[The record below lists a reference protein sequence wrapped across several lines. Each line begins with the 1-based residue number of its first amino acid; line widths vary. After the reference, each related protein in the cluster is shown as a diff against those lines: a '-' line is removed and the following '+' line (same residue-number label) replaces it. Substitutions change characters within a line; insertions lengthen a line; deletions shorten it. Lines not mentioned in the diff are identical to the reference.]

1 MTEFSEDAALSDHQ
15 SVVTPETR
23 QNATHSDEGDPRRIE
38 EQNVRFDPLL
48 DSVIA
53 IANIFGITTT
63 LEALSAGLPL
73 EGNRLTP
80 DLLPRAAARAGLTA
94 KLARRS
100 LDDLRPGLLPA
111 ILLLKGNQACLLLEW
126 LPSGEAR
133 VRFPENGESSDVLT
147 REELEHLF
155 AGIVCFVRPIF
166 KFDLR
171 SPDTGQSKSQHWFW
185 SVVFQNWR
193 LYRDSLLAALL
204 INVFAL
210 AMPMFSMI
218 VYDRVVP
225 NRAVETLW
233 VLSIGVLLMM
243 LFDTLLRVLRA
254 YILDTA
260 GKRIDVTLSAR
271 IMERVLGLGM
281 PDRPTSVG
289 SFAANLRAFESVRE
303 FVASATITTLVD
315 IPCVF
320 VFFFVI
326 AWISPWLLL
335 PPLFCIALLI
345 LASMVVQ
352 QKMQELVEVTQ
363 RANSQRNATLVE
375 SLVGIETVKFM
386 VAESSFQRKW
396 EQSTV
401 FLAQNGT
408 KLKLLSSSIMSLV
421 QLLQQLVS
429 VVVIIIGVYLLSENQ
444 LSMGGIIAASMLA
457 GRAMAPF
464 GQVAGLLMQYHNA
477 KSGLASI
484 EMHMQTQPE
493 RADASSFL
501 HRARF
506 QGTIEFKNVS
516 FSYPGQQQAVLR
528 NVSFKI
534 QAGEKVAFIGR
545 VGSGKST
552 IQRLVLGLYQP
563 TEGAILIDGIDLRQ
577 IDPAEL
583 RRAAGFVSQDVS
595 LFFGTL
601 KDNITLGTPFADDRD
616 IVAAAE
622 IAGVTEFANRH
633 PRGFDMLIGERGE
646 SLSGGQRQAIGIA
659 RAVLNNAPIL
669 LLDEPSSAMDHQSED
684 LLKARLKRFTQ
695 GKTVILV
702 THRTS
707 LLELV
712 DRLIVIDNGKVM
724 ADGAKPQVIEALQ
737 SGRVGRA
744 T

>member
-1 MTEFSEDAALSDHQ
+1 MSDPLPSSSETASNPSA
-15 SVVTPETR
+15 
-23 QNATHSDEGDPRRIE
+23 RRIGE
-38 EQNVRFDPLL
+38 HSLRFDPLL

-53 IANIFGITTT
+53 IAKIYGITTT

-73 EGNRLTP
+73 EGNRITP
-80 DLLPRAAARAGLTA
+80 DLLPRAAGRAGLTA
-94 KLARRS
+94 KLARRT
-100 LDDLRPGLLPA
+100 LDALRPGLLPVV
-111 ILLLKGNQACLLLEW
+111 LLLKENQACVLLEW
-126 LPSGEAR
+126 MPDGNAR
-133 VRFPENGESSDVLT
+133 VRFPENGESADILT
-147 REELEHLF
+147 REELEHLY
-155 AGIVCFVRPIF
+155 AGIVCFLRPVY
-166 KFDLR
+166 KFDPRTPGSGEL
-171 SPDTGQSKSQHWFW
+171 KSQHWFW
-185 SVVFQNWR
+185 SVVMQNWR

-204 INVFAL
+204 INIFAL
-210 AMPMFSMI
+210 VMPLFSMT

-225 NRAVETLW
+225 NRAEETLW
-233 VLSIGVLLMM
+233 VLSIGVFLMM
-243 LFDTLLRVLRA
+243 LFDTLLRVLRS

-281 PDRPTSVG
+281 ADRPASVG

-315 IPCVF
+315 IPFVL
-320 VFFFVI
+320 VFFVVI
-326 AWISPWLLL
+326 AWISPWLVL
-335 PPLFCIALLI
+335 PPLFCIVVLI
-345 LASMVVQ
+345 VASMVVQ

-363 RANSQRNATLVE
+363 RATSQRNATLVE

-386 VAESSFQRKW
+386 VAESAFQRKW
-396 EQSTV
+396 EQTTV
-401 FLAQNGT
+401 FLAQTGT
-408 KLKLLSSSIMSLV
+408 KLKLLSSTIMSMV
-421 QLLQQLVS
+421 QFLQQFVTV
-429 VVVIIIGVYLLSENQ
+429 VVVIVGVYLLVDNQ

-477 KSGLASI
+477 KSGLASV
-484 EMHMQTQPE
+484 EQHMKTQPE
-493 RADASSFL
+493 RADASVFL
-501 HRARF
+501 HRNGF
-506 QGTIEFKNVS
+506 QGSIEFKNVS

-534 QAGEKVAFIGR
+534 QAGEKIAFIGR

-601 KDNITLGTPFADDRD
+601 KENIALGAPFADDQD
-616 IVAAAE
+616 VIAAAE
-622 IAGVTEFANRH
+622 VAGVTEFANRH

-646 SLSGGQRQAIGIA
+646 SLSGGQRQAVGIA
-659 RAVLNNAPIL
+659 RAVLNDSPIL

-684 LLKARLKRFTQ
+684 LLKARLQRFTR

-712 DRLIVIDNGKVM
+712 DRLIVLDNGKIM
-724 ADGAKPQVIEALQ
+724 ADGPKAQVVEALQ

-744 T
+744 A

>member
-1 MTEFSEDAALSDHQ
+1 MSD
-15 SVVTPETR
+15 TLPDIETTNNSR
-23 QNATHSDEGDPRRIE
+23 TRRVG
-38 EQNVRFDPLL
+38 EQNLRFDPLL

-53 IANIFGITTT
+53 IAKIYGITTT

-73 EGNRLTP
+73 EGNRITP
-80 DLLPRAAARAGLTA
+80 ELLPRAAGRAGLTA
-94 KLARRS
+94 KLARRA
-100 LDDLRPGLLPA
+100 LEALRPGLLPVV
-111 ILLLKGNQACLLLEW
+111 LLLKESQACLLLEW
-126 LPSGEAR
+126 LPNGDAR
-133 VRFPENGESSDVLT
+133 VRFPENGESSDILT
-147 REELEHLF
+147 REELESLY
-155 AGIVCFVRPIF
+155 AGIVCFLRPIY
-166 KFDLR
+166 KFDPRTPGSGDL
-171 SPDTGQSKSQHWFW
+171 KSQHWFW
-185 SVVFQNWR
+185 SVVLQNWR

-204 INVFAL
+204 INIFAL
-210 AMPMFSMI
+210 VMPLFSMT

-225 NRAVETLW
+225 NRAEETLW
-233 VLSIGVLLMM
+233 VLSIGVFLMM
-243 LFDTLLRVLRA
+243 MFDTLLRVLRS

-281 PDRPTSVG
+281 ANRPTSVG

-315 IPCVF
+315 IPFVL
-320 VFFFVI
+320 VFFLVI
-326 AWISPWLLL
+326 AWISPWLTL
-335 PPLFCIALLI
+335 PPLLCILVLI
-345 LASMVVQ
+345 VASMVVQ

-363 RANSQRNATLVE
+363 RATSQRNATLVE

-386 VAESSFQRKW
+386 VAESAFQRKW
-396 EQSTV
+396 EQATV
-401 FLAQNGT
+401 FLAQTGT
-408 KLKLLSSSIMSLV
+408 KLKLLSSTIMSTV
-421 QLLQQLVS
+421 QFLQQLVT
-429 VVVIIIGVYLLSENQ
+429 VMVVIVGVYLLIDNK

-457 GRAMAPF
+457 SRAMAPF

-477 KSGLASI
+477 KSGLASV
-484 EMHMQTQPE
+484 EQHMLTEPE
-493 RADASSFL
+493 RADASVFL
-501 HRARF
+501 HRNGF
-506 QGTIEFKNVS
+506 QGSIEFKNVS

-534 QAGEKVAFIGR
+534 QAGEKIAFIGR

-595 LFFGTL
+595 LFYGTL
-601 KDNITLGTPFADDRD
+601 KENIVLGAPFADDQD
-616 IVAAAE
+616 VIAAAE
-622 IAGVTEFANRH
+622 VAGVTEFANRH

-646 SLSGGQRQAIGIA
+646 SLSGGQRQAVGIA
-659 RAVLNNAPIL
+659 RAVLNDSPIL

-684 LLKARLKRFTQ
+684 LLKARLHRFTR

-712 DRLIVIDNGKVM
+712 DRLIVLDNGKIM
-724 ADGAKPQVIEALQ
+724 ADGPKAQVVEALQ

-744 T
+744 A

>member
-1 MTEFSEDAALSDHQ
+1 MTQFET
-15 SVVTPETR
+15 TPLPAG
-23 QNATHSDEGDPRRIE
+23 QNAGAPGARRIGE
-38 EQNVRFDPLL
+38 HSIRFDPLL

-73 EGNRLTP
+73 EGNRITP

-100 LDDLRPGLLPA
+100 LDNLRPGLLPV
-111 ILLLKGNQACLLLEW
+111 ILLLKENQACLLLEW
-126 LPSGEAR
+126 LQSGEAR

-147 REELEHLF
+147 REELDSLY
-155 AGIVCFVRPIF
+155 AGIACFVRPVF
-166 KFDLR
+166 KFDPR
-171 SPDTGQSKSQHWFW
+171 SPDTGELKSQHWFW
-185 SVVFQNWR
+185 SVVLQNWR

-204 INVFAL
+204 INIFAL
-210 AMPMFSMI
+210 AMPMFSMT

-225 NRAVETLW
+225 NRAEETLW
-233 VLSIGVLLMM
+233 VLSIGVFLML
-243 LFDTLLRVLRA
+243 LFDTILRILRSF
-254 YILDTA
+254 ILDTA

-271 IMERVLGLGM
+271 IMERVLGLGLS
-281 PDRPTSVG
+281 DRPISVG

-315 IPCVF
+315 IPFVF
-320 VFFFVI
+320 VFFLVL
-326 AWISPWLLL
+326 AWISPWLIF
-335 PPLFCIALLI
+335 PPLVCIVALL
-345 LASMVVQ
+345 LASMIVQ
-352 QKMQELVEVTQ
+352 QKMQELVEITQ
-363 RANSQRNATLVE
+363 RATSQRNATLVE

-396 EQSTV
+396 EQSTI
-401 FLAQNGT
+401 FLGQNGT
-408 KLKLLSSSIMSLV
+408 KLKVLSSSIMSLV

-429 VVVIIIGVYLLSENQ
+429 VAMVIVGVYLLTLNQ
-444 LSMGGIIAASMLA
+444 ISMGGIIAASMLA
-457 GRAMAPF
+457 GRALAPF

-477 KSGLASI
+477 KSGLSSI
-484 EMHMQTQPE
+484 EKHMQTRPE
-493 RADASSFL
+493 RADDSAFL
-501 HRARF
+501 HRTGF

-601 KDNITLGTPFADDRD
+601 KENIALGAPFADDQD
-616 IVAAAE
+616 VINAAE
-622 IAGVTEFANRH
+622 VAGVTEFANRH

-646 SLSGGQRQAIGIA
+646 SLSGGQRQAVGIA
-659 RAVLNNAPIL
+659 RAVLNDSPIL

-684 LLKARLKRFTQ
+684 LLKARLQRFSKS
-695 GKTVILV
+695 KTVILV

-724 ADGAKPQVIEALQ
+724 ADGPKEQVIEALQ

-744 T
+744 A

>member
-1 MTEFSEDAALSDHQ
+1 MSDPLPSSETASNPSA
-15 SVVTPETR
+15 
-23 QNATHSDEGDPRRIE
+23 RRIGE
-38 EQNVRFDPLL
+38 HSLRFDPLL

-53 IANIFGITTT
+53 IAKIYGITTT

-73 EGNRLTP
+73 EGNRITP
-80 DLLPRAAARAGLTA
+80 DLLPRAAGRAGLTA
-94 KLARRS
+94 KLARRA
-100 LDDLRPGLLPA
+100 LDALRPGLLPVV
-111 ILLLKGNQACLLLEW
+111 LLLKENQACLLLEW
-126 LPSGEAR
+126 LPNGNAR

-147 REELEHLF
+147 REELEYLY
-155 AGIVCFVRPIF
+155 AGIVCFLRPVY
-166 KFDLR
+166 KFDPRTPGSGEL
-171 SPDTGQSKSQHWFW
+171 KSQHWFW
-185 SVVFQNWR
+185 SVVLQNWR

-210 AMPMFSMI
+210 VMPLFSMT

-225 NRAVETLW
+225 NRAEETLW
-233 VLSIGVLLMM
+233 VLSIGVFLMM
-243 LFDTLLRVLRA
+243 LFDTLLRVLRS

-281 PDRPTSVG
+281 ADRPTSVG

-315 IPCVF
+315 IPFVL
-320 VFFFVI
+320 VFFLVI
-326 AWISPWLLL
+326 AWISPWLIL
-335 PPLFCIALLI
+335 PPLFCILVLI
-345 LASMVVQ
+345 VASMVVQ

-363 RANSQRNATLVE
+363 RATSQRNATLVE

-386 VAESSFQRKW
+386 VAESAFQRKW
-396 EQSTV
+396 EQTTV
-401 FLAQNGT
+401 FLAQTGT
-408 KLKLLSSSIMSLV
+408 KLKLLSSTIMSLV
-421 QLLQQLVS
+421 QFLQQLVT
-429 VVVIIIGVYLLSENQ
+429 VLVVIVGVYLLVENQ

-477 KSGLASI
+477 KSGLASV
-484 EMHMQTQPE
+484 EQHMQTQPE
-493 RADASSFL
+493 RADASVFL
-501 HRARF
+501 HRNGF
-506 QGTIEFKNVS
+506 QGSIEFKNVS

-534 QAGEKVAFIGR
+534 QAGEKIAFIGR

-601 KDNITLGTPFADDRD
+601 KENIALGAPFADDQD
-616 IVAAAE
+616 IIAAAE
-622 IAGVTEFANRH
+622 VAGVTEFANRH

-646 SLSGGQRQAIGIA
+646 SLSGGQRQAVGIA
-659 RAVLNNAPIL
+659 RAVLNDSPIL

-684 LLKARLKRFTQ
+684 LLKARLQRFTR

-712 DRLIVIDNGKVM
+712 DRLIVLDNGKIM
-724 ADGAKPQVIEALQ
+724 ADGPKAQVVEALQ

-744 T
+744 A

>member
-1 MTEFSEDAALSDHQ
+1 MSEPLPGS
-15 SVVTPETR
+15 ETASSP
-23 QNATHSDEGDPRRIE
+23 NARRMGEHSL
-38 EQNVRFDPLL
+38 RFDPLL

-53 IANIFGITTT
+53 IAKIYGVTTT
-63 LEALSAGLPL
+63 PEALSAGLPL
-73 EGNRLTP
+73 EGNRITP
-80 DLLPRAAARAGLTA
+80 ELLPRAAGRAGLTA
-94 KLARRS
+94 KLARRA
-100 LDDLRPGLLPA
+100 LEALRPGLLPVV
-111 ILLLKGNQACLLLEW
+111 LLLKEDQACLLLEW
-126 LPSGEAR
+126 LPDGNAR
-133 VRFPENGESSDVLT
+133 VRFPENGESSDILT
-147 REELEHLF
+147 REELDNLY
-155 AGIVCFVRPIF
+155 AGIVCFLRPIY
-166 KFDLR
+166 KFDPRTPGSGEL
-171 SPDTGQSKSQHWFW
+171 KSQHWFW
-185 SVVFQNWR
+185 SVVLQNWR

-204 INVFAL
+204 INIFAL
-210 AMPMFSMI
+210 VMPLFSMT

-225 NRAVETLW
+225 NRAEETLW
-233 VLSIGVLLMM
+233 VLSTGVFLMM

-281 PDRPTSVG
+281 ANRPASVG

-315 IPCVF
+315 IPFVL
-320 VFFFVI
+320 VFFLVI
-326 AWISPWLLL
+326 AWISPWLIL
-335 PPLFCIALLI
+335 PPLFCILVLI
-345 LASMVVQ
+345 VASMVVQ

-363 RANSQRNATLVE
+363 RATSQRNATLVE

-386 VAESSFQRKW
+386 VAESAFQRKW
-396 EQSTV
+396 EQTTV
-401 FLAQNGT
+401 FLAQTGS
-408 KLKLLSSSIMSLV
+408 KLKLLSSAIMSTV
-421 QLLQQLVS
+421 QFLQQLVT
-429 VVVIIIGVYLLSENQ
+429 VMVVIVGVYLLIDNQ
-444 LSMGGIIAASMLA
+444 LSLGGIIAASMLA
-457 GRAMAPF
+457 SRAMAPF

-477 KSGLASI
+477 KSGLSSV
-484 EMHMQTQPE
+484 EQHMQTQPE
-493 RADASSFL
+493 RADASAFL
-501 HRARF
+501 HRSRF
-506 QGTIEFKNVS
+506 LGSIEFQNVS

-534 QAGEKVAFIGR
+534 QAGEKIAFIGR

-601 KDNITLGTPFADDRD
+601 KENIALGSPFADDQD
-616 IVAAAE
+616 VITAAE
-622 IAGVTEFANRH
+622 VAGVTEFANRH

-646 SLSGGQRQAIGIA
+646 SLSGGQRQAVGIA
-659 RAVLNNAPIL
+659 RAVLNDSPIL

-684 LLKARLKRFTQ
+684 LLKTRLQRFTR
-695 GKTVILV
+695 GKTMILV

-712 DRLIVIDNGKVM
+712 DRLIVLDNGKIM
-724 ADGAKPQVIEALQ
+724 ADGPKAQVVDALQ

-744 T
+744 A

>member
-1 MTEFSEDAALSDHQ
+1 MPDPLPSSSETASNPSA
-15 SVVTPETR
+15 
-23 QNATHSDEGDPRRIE
+23 RRIGE
-38 EQNVRFDPLL
+38 HSLRFDPLL

-53 IANIFGITTT
+53 IAKIYGINTT

-73 EGNRLTP
+73 EGNRITP
-80 DLLPRAAARAGLTA
+80 DLLPRAAGRAGLTA
-94 KLARRS
+94 KLARRA
-100 LDDLRPGLLPA
+100 LDALRPGLLPVV
-111 ILLLKGNQACLLLEW
+111 LLLKENQACVLLEW
-126 LPSGEAR
+126 MSDGTAR
-133 VRFPENGESSDVLT
+133 VRFPENGESSDILT
-147 REELEHLF
+147 RAELENLY
-155 AGIVCFVRPIF
+155 ASIVCFLRPVY
-166 KFDLR
+166 KFDPR
-171 SPDTGQSKSQHWFW
+171 TPGSGEIKSQHWFW
-185 SVVFQNWR
+185 SVVLQNWR

-204 INVFAL
+204 INIFAL
-210 AMPMFSMI
+210 VMPLFSMT

-225 NRAVETLW
+225 NRAEETLW
-233 VLSIGVLLMM
+233 VLSIGVFLMM
-243 LFDTLLRVLRA
+243 LFDTLLRVLRS

-281 PDRPTSVG
+281 ANRPASVG

-315 IPCVF
+315 IPFVL
-320 VFFFVI
+320 VFFVVI
-326 AWISPWLLL
+326 AWISPWLVL
-335 PPLFCIALLI
+335 PPLFCIVVLI
-345 LASMVVQ
+345 VASMVVQ

-363 RANSQRNATLVE
+363 RATSQRNATLVE

-396 EQSTV
+396 EQATV
-401 FLAQNGT
+401 FLAQTGT
-408 KLKLLSSSIMSLV
+408 KLKLLSSTIMSMV
-421 QLLQQLVS
+421 QFLQQFVTV
-429 VVVIIIGVYLLSENQ
+429 VVVIVGVYLLVDNQ

-477 KSGLASI
+477 KSGLASV
-484 EMHMQTQPE
+484 EQHMQTQPE
-493 RADASSFL
+493 RADASVFL
-501 HRARF
+501 HRNTF
-506 QGTIEFKNVS
+506 QGSIEFKNVS

-534 QAGEKVAFIGR
+534 QAGEKIAFIGR

-601 KDNITLGTPFADDRD
+601 KENIALGAPFADDQD
-616 IVAAAE
+616 VIAAAE
-622 IAGVTEFANRH
+622 VAGVTEFANRH

-646 SLSGGQRQAIGIA
+646 SLSGGQRQAVGIA
-659 RAVLNNAPIL
+659 RAVLNDSPIL

-684 LLKARLKRFTQ
+684 LLKARLQRFTR

-712 DRLIVIDNGKVM
+712 DRLIVLDNGKIM
-724 ADGAKPQVIEALQ
+724 ADGPKAQVVEALQ

-744 T
+744 A